1 MSTDDGSLTV
11 RLAANTIVQA
21 IGTVVASFVAFFTFV
36 AITRGLGPE
45 AFGDF
50 TAATVFLTIPVVLA
64 DVGLSA
70 ALLREISA
78 DPTRTESAMRAAL
91 PLRAVVAT
99 GAVAVGLGIGLAA
112 PFDEQTKVAILIA
125 SGGAVLTIMTFA
137 LQPVLQAEL
146 KMHWAV
152 AANFAGRLVTLAL
165 TLGALAAGF
174 GFKSIVGAHVIGI
187 AVTFAL
193 HLVAVA
199 LIVPLW
205 PVIDTLYWRRLVG
218 GSVALGLAIA
228 LSQIFFRVDAVLLAL
243 LRPAEEVGFYG
254 AAYKF
259 VELLVLIPGAAAAS
273 VFPPLMRF
281 IAADDPRALGLVQKA
296 FDVLIAASV
305 PLTIVMLAY
314 PEELITLVAGPE
326 FSPAAVALQI
336 LAPYALF
343 AFANTLL
350 WRVVMATHRDRLLL
364 GTAVFV
370 LTANIVLN
378 LIFIPVYGFEAAAA
392 ISVVTEAAVGI
403 PVCLALRTEGRL
415 PTLGYLPPILAATA
429 TMTVAVLLLRDHALA
444 GTLVG
449 GAAYTATLLLL
460 PGTARDVVLRDLL
473 PATRRAVL
481 RRS

>member
-1 MSTDDGSLTV
+1 VSTDDGSLTV
-11 RLAANTIVQA
+11 RLAANTLVQA
-21 IGTVVASFVAFFTFV
+21 VGTVAASLIGFFTFV

-50 TAATVFLTIPVVLA
+50 TAATVFLLIPVVLA

-78 DPTRTESAMRAAL
+78 DPARTEPAMRAAL
-91 PLRAVVAT
+91 PLRALIAV
-99 GAVAVGLGIGLAA
+99 GAVAVGVGVGLAA
-112 PFDEQTKVAILIA
+112 PFNEQTKVAILIA

-137 LQPVLQAEL
+137 LQPVLQAQL
-146 KMHWAV
+146 KMHWSV
-152 AANFAGRLVTLAL
+152 GANLAGRLVTLVL
-165 TLGALAAGF
+165 TLGALAVGYGF
-174 GFKSIVGAHVIGI
+174 ETVVAAHVIGI
-187 AVTFAL
+187 ATTFLL
-193 HLVAVA
+193 HLLAVA

-205 PVIDTLYWRRLVG
+205 PVIDTRYWRRLVG

-243 LRPAEEVGFYG
+243 LASAEEVGYYG

-259 VELLVLIPGAAAAS
+259 VELAVLIPAAAGAS

-281 IAADDPRALGLVQKA
+281 IATGDPRAIGLVQKA
-296 FDVLIAASV
+296 FDVLLAASV

-314 PEELITLVAGPE
+314 PDELIVLAAGEE
-326 FSPAAVALQI
+326 FSEAAPALRL

-343 AFANTLL
+343 AFANGLL

-364 GTAVFV
+364 ATAVFV
-370 LTANIVLN
+370 LAANVLLN
-378 LIFIPVYGFEAAAA
+378 LIFIPIYGFEGAAVIA
-392 ISVVTEAAVGI
+392 VVTEAAVALPI
-403 PVCLALRTEGRL
+403 CLALRGEGRL
-415 PTLGYLPPILAATA
+415 PTLRYLPTVLAATA
-429 TMTVAVLLLRDHALA
+429 AMTVAVVLLRDHALA

-449 GAAYTATLLLL
+449 SVAYTATLLVL
-460 PGTARDVVLRDLL
+460 PGTTRDVVLRELV

-481 RRS
+481 RRG

>member
-1 MSTDDGSLTV
+1 VSSDDGSLTV
-11 RLAANTIVQA
+11 RLAANTLVQA
-21 IGTVVASFVAFFTFV
+21 VGTVATSLVAFFTFV

-50 TAATVFLTIPVVLA
+50 TAATVFLLIPVVLA

-78 DPTRTESAMRAAL
+78 DPERTEPAMRAAL
-91 PLRAVVAT
+91 PLRALIAI
-99 GAVAVGLGIGLAA
+99 GAIAVGVAVGLAA
-112 PFDEQTKVAILIA
+112 PFNDQTKVAILIA

-152 AANFAGRLVTLAL
+152 GANLAGRAVTLAL
-165 TLGALAAGF
+165 TLGALAAGL
-174 GFKSIVGAHVIGI
+174 GFKSIVAAHVVGI
-187 AVTFAL
+187 AATFVL

-199 LIVPLW
+199 AFVPLW
-205 PVIDTLYWRRLVG
+205 PVIDTHYWRRLVG

-243 LRPAEEVGFYG
+243 LRSAEEVGLYG

-259 VELLVLIPGAAAAS
+259 VELVVLIPAAAATS

-281 IAADDPRALGLVQKA
+281 LAAEDPRALGLVQKA
-296 FDVLIAASV
+296 FDVLLAASV

-314 PEELITLVAGPE
+314 PEDLITLAAGSE
-326 FSPAAVALQI
+326 FSAGSDALRL

-343 AFANTLL
+343 AFANGLL

-364 GTAVFV
+364 WTAVFV
-370 LTANIVLN
+370 LAANIGLN
-378 LIFIPVYGFEAAAA
+378 LIFIPVYGFKAAAA
-392 ISVVTEAAVGI
+392 IAVITEAAVAVPIG
-403 PVCLALRTEGRL
+403 LTLRAHGQL
-415 PTLGYLPPILAATA
+415 PTLRYLPTVLAATA
-429 TMTVAVLLLRDHALA
+429 AMTIAVVLLRDHALV
-444 GTLVG
+444 GTVVG
-449 GAAYTATLLLL
+449 ATAYTATILAL
-460 PGTARDVVLRDLL
+460 PGTTRDVVLRDLL
-473 PATRRAVL
+473 PAARRAVL